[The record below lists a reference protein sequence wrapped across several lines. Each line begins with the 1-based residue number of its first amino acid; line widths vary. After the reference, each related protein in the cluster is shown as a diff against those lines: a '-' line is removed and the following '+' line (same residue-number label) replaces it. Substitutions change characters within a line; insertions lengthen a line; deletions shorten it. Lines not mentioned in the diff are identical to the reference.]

1 MYICCNFFYK
11 CHLLQVDNL
20 NLATNLKNYG
30 FYAMLIAC
38 KCTPLCKKLNC
49 KAKNEPTYLATTLL
63 GLAIKKTHIFS
74 IFEQLEIV

>member
-1 MYICCNFFYK
+1 
-11 CHLLQVDNL
+11 
-20 NLATNLKNYG
+20 
-30 FYAMLIAC
+30 MLIAC